1 MLRSVASLEF
11 QRSGVGV
18 SYGCPLWG
26 TGQARLRLTAIIVA
40 PEAMATAAAIARAM
54 IDAPVDARSTDCWLP
69 PAEVLLPVEPG
80 SVAVRRHDEGVV
92 AGDGHA
98 TLGVF
103 ADLEQ
108 VEAALRLGQ
117 IRQGLEERLHVLLG
131 GELEE
136 RLVEF
141 LQAFGHLRQRAQRGK
156 QITIGVHEP
165 FGCLFVQLRGQGAQR
180 AVDGEQLPCGIG
192 VIEAFRHD
200 AAALDALD
208 K

>member
-1 MLRSVASLEF
+1 M
-11 QRSGVGV
+11 
-18 SYGCPLWG
+18 
-26 TGQARLRLTAIIVA
+26 
-40 PEAMATAAAIARAM
+40 
-54 IDAPVDARSTDCWLP
+54 
-69 PAEVLLPVEPG
+69 
-80 SVAVRRHDEGVV
+80 RRHDEGVV

-141 LQAFGHLRQRAQRGK
+141 LQVFGHLRQRAQRGK

-200 AAALDALD
+200 AAVLDTLD
-208 K
+208 KRLALGIGQGDLLLGAAVAIDLGRGVSGGTFARLPARPFDKRIRVIRRWAYRTGA